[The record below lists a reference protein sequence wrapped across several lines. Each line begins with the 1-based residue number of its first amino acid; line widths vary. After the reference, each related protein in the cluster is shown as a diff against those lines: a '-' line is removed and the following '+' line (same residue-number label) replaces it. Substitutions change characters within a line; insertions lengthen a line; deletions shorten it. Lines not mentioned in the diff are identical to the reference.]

1 MKIKLPNPKVAIV
14 DTALKFLTSVFTW
27 RTNSVENSEE
37 AHEQK
42 ALRYADYA
50 FILLD
55 NLPECD
61 IKKDLLTYRRK
72 YRKHRSR
79 C

>member
-1 MKIKLPNPKVAIV
+1 MKFKAIITTVVASLG
-14 DTALKFLTSVFTW
+14 AFFTW
-27 RTNSVENSEE
+27 SDNRVENKSE